1 MTTAMSHVDSGEIT
15 LATRSVELNGVHV
28 SEGQVIGLHDG
39 TLVVSG
45 DSIEKALL
53 ELLDRMQAAQH
64 ELITLYYGSDLS
76 ADQANLI
83 KDRVRERFG
92 SQDLEMLDGGQ
103 PHYPFILSVE

>member
-1 MTTAMSHVDSGEIT
+1 
-15 LATRSVELNGVHV
+15 VELNGVHV

-92 SQDLEMLDGGQ
+92 SQDLEMIDGGQ